1 MSPKHNCPRDAT
13 ILSWLS
19 VQSMLTAIWNP
30 FSSNSA
36 LQNVENYK
44 VLWNT
49 NNLFSLETGKKKTPN
64 MHLNLK
70 PPCPQVLQLCSQNI
84 HFVPLLWKVSS
95 PAPSQKFTECLN
107 WICQSLLGL
116 VCTWR
121 WGGKGQYPEMTS
133 KQCGMWL
140 QTSICSPPD
149 LPWAQSRSCAPVPLE
164 NQQGKD
170 KERNKRGV
178 RAAKTVIYI

>member
-1 MSPKHNCPRDAT
+1 MLQFCLGSLYSPCWQQFG
-13 ILSWLS
+13 ILS
-19 VQSMLTAIWNP
+19 
-30 FSSNSA
+30 A
-36 LQNVENYK
+36 LIQHCKTLKTIKCFEIQI
-44 VLWNT
+44 
-49 NNLFSLETGKKKTPN
+49 NLFSLETGKKKTPN